1 MSNSQLNILKS
12 GIKNGT
18 YMTFENSSNLAGD
31 SNDEN
36 NFPHKLLLT
45 NTQVSKLRKAFSN
58 GLSANTKSSKT
69 QIHKIGQSGGFRG
82 RLLGPVP
89 KTELPLIGNI
99 LEPLAIGFLIPL
111 GLTAAAA
118 ATTTYAAIHKSMF
131 GSGTSTLRIHLRF
144 ITKGF
149 FANVMFL

>member
-69 QIHKIGQSGGFRG
+69 QLHKIGQSGGFRG
-82 RLLGPVP
+82 R
-89 KTELPLIGNI
+89 
-99 LEPLAIGFLIPL
+99 F
-111 GLTAAAA
+111 
-118 ATTTYAAIHKSMF
+118 
-131 GSGTSTLRIHLRF
+131 
-144 ITKGF
+144 
-149 FANVMFL
+149 